1 MRRTLHP
8 PPSTPPPPKRAKAQ
22 SADTDDEPVA
32 AAGGRQPSQSRS
44 HSPSSS
50 HPPPSPTFAQTI
62 AAWKWKRE
70 HLTDRARFHTP
81 YTHKLDDGRTLTLR
95 QAPFGPEGF
104 ASTVWDSSI
113 VLAKFVERRG
123 AEFAR
128 RACLDL
134 SAGVGLVGAVLST
147 LSPPPSRIVAT
158 DLPPNLPLLNDNLE
172 AAAGVAGAGAPSI
185 DVRALAWGDETAA
198 AECGTFDAVFAAD
211 VAYIPDTVIDLATTL
226 ALVTART
233 GAAWIAHGRNRG
245 GWQALR
251 RDLRARGMVARRVD
265 VDDFHQGFRTVDV
278 DVWRVEWR
286 RRREE

>member
-1 MRRTLHP
+1 MRP

-22 SADTDDEPVA
+22 SVETDDEPVA
-32 AAGGRQPSQSRS
+32 AAGRRQPSQSRS
-44 HSPSSS
+44 HSSSPSSSAS

-81 YTHKLDDGRTLTLR
+81 YVHRLDDGRVLTLR

-104 ASTVWDSSI
+104 ASTTWDSSI
-113 VLAKFVERRG
+113 VLAKSVEKKN
-123 AEFAR
+123 FAG

-134 SAGVGLVGAVLST
+134 SAGVGLVAAVLST

-158 DLPPNLPLLNDNLE
+158 DLPPNLPLLKDNLE
-172 AAAGVAGAGAPSI
+172 AAAGVAGAGA
-185 DVRALAWGDETAA
+185 ALINVQALTWGDETAA
-198 AECGTFDAVFAAD
+198 ASCGTFDAVFAAD
-211 VAYIPDTVIDLATTL
+211 VAYIPDAVVDLATTL
-226 ALVTART
+226 AAVTARE

-245 GWQALR
+245 GWHALR
-251 RDLRARGMVARRVD
+251 RELRARGMVARRVPT
-265 VDDFHQGFRTVDV
+265 DDLHEKYRTVDV

-286 RRREE
+286 RREE